1 MRVVPWSGEQQRTT
15 LAERCV
21 ACELMRNGSRTFV
34 ARRVLL
40 TEPRVDG
47 QCEHRVTSGASF
59 QRRASKVRGREEVIS
74 EMPKKK
80 KATKKKK
87 H

>member
-1 MRVVPWSGEQQRTT
+1 MRAPRH
-15 LAERCV
+15 ER
-21 ACELMRNGSRTFV
+21 
-34 ARRVLL
+34 
-40 TEPRVDG
+40 
-47 QCEHRVTSGASF
+47 GASF